1 MKTTDYSKIA
11 SKYDDNKIRHYIEKD
26 INIERILK
34 KNNNKQICVLDLACG
49 TGNYLVKQI
58 TEYKDQQIKWFGIDK
73 STDMLNVAKQ
83 KRLPAELVLGD
94 ACQIPLNDNSI
105 DYIKIRFAFHHFSDK
120 KKALQEVYRILKVDG
135 EVSIYNINHDYM
147 QYSWVYKYYPQVE
160 QIDKDRFPNTI
171 DLYKWLIESGFETQA
186 SINTIIKKFY
196 YKDILEDAQNRDMS
210 QLNLISDQEYQIGLN
225 KIIADSKTTE
235 YLIADIAFMDIL
247 EKKIN

>member
-1 MKTTDYSKIA
+1 MI
-11 SKYDDNKIRHYIEKD
+11 IC
-26 INIERILK
+26 NIHGYTNTIHKL
-34 KNNNKQICVLDLACG
+34 
-49 TGNYLVKQI
+49 
-58 TEYKDQQIKWFGIDK
+58 
-73 STDMLNVAKQ
+73 
-83 KRLPAELVLGD
+83 
-94 ACQIPLNDNSI
+94 
-105 DYIKIRFAFHHFSDK
+105 
-120 KKALQEVYRILKVDG
+120 
-135 EVSIYNINHDYM
+135 
-147 QYSWVYKYYPQVE
+147 E

-247 EKKIN
+247 EKKNKLTTAST